1 MCAVASGRIENVQFL
16 LEAGA
21 DVNCEDDNGETVL
34 HMTKSWLFIDI
45 SNR

>member
-1 MCAVASGRIENVQFL
+1 MCAVASGRIENVRLL

-34 HMTKSWLFIDI
+34 HMTKSWSYIDLL
-45 SNR
+45 NR